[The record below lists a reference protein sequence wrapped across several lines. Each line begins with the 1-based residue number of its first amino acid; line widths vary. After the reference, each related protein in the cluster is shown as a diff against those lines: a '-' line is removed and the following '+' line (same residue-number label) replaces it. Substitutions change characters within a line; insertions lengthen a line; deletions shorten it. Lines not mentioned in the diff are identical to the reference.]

1 MSAVIG
7 SLLGFLV
14 VGGVVGGVVAALYA
28 FVKPLL
34 PKKPDTPT
42 PENS

>member
-28 FVKPLL
+28 FIKPLL
-34 PKKPDTPT
+34 PKRDAPTT